1 MWNTEIQLFSVLL
14 SDFTALFV
22 PPKQLK
28 GLWSTNDLKANL
40 KNVELGLFY
49 STGKNE
55 DILKQSEIRNQPSN
69 AA

>member
-1 MWNTEIQLFSVLL
+1 VNVWNTEIQLFSVLE
-14 SDFTALFV
+14 SDFTAAFV

-49 STGKNE
+49 
-55 DILKQSEIRNQPSN
+55 
-69 AA
+69 